1 MPRFLHRLLA
11 ATAIIAAAASFAGCG
26 RSGPEVERRLE
37 FDDFIPLYN
46 SYIRDWIA
54 QQQKATNELIAKLES
69 QIETT
74 EEGEAR
80 ELIVIQLEQALRDV
94 EKWEFRLSIGD
105 YLKISTLDELPDDL
119 DWQTGLDQPDIGDPA
134 AVKGGVFRRNV
145 PFFPPTIRPFGESSN
160 HGFRGDL
167 YDYIDMPLVD
177 MHPKTMEPIPGVANE
192 WAVSEDGRTLYCRID
207 PEATYSDGVPV
218 RAIDYLVRVYLLVS
232 DNIINPFFKQYFR
245 EEMAQFVTYDE
256 RTLSIS
262 LPEPKLYAAYIAG
275 SMVPAPPHFYDEYGP
290 DYTERYQWRFPP
302 TTGAYVVLDE
312 DIVKGAS
319 ITQTRVQD
327 WWARD
332 RKYYRYRFNPD
343 KLVHQVV
350 RDEAKAFELFR
361 AGEHDTFLITNPEF
375 WYQKSEIPPVHDG
388 YIERTTFYSQYPRIP
403 RGIYMNVTKPP
414 LDNRDVRIGI
424 HYSLN
429 WRKLIDVMFRGDYE
443 RLNAFNDGYALFS
456 DPDIRARPYS
466 VRRAREHFARA
477 GYDTE
482 GPDGILRNAA
492 GQRLSISVSYPA
504 SPIPDRILSFLREE
518 ARHCGFDLRL
528 DGGEATVNYL
538 KTMQKQHE
546 MVFTGWMIRLQPDFF
561 QYFHSVN
568 AFDEKGNPR
577 PNTNNLNVW
586 AHPETDRLSLQLRA
600 ARTVEE
606 MRDAHQQ
613 LQHIIHDEGI
623 FTPSWSVDFMRV
635 GSWRWVRWP
644 DSEYTNFA
652 PPLVYDPHESFVFW
666 IDETIKE
673 ETLAARR
680 AGKTFPE
687 VTRMVDDFKRTR
699 STANTTEQLEGS
711 GPPDESDNLP
721 PPPTPPELSLPP
733 IEETLPLD
741 EEP

>member
-1 MPRFLHRLLA
+1 MPVILHRLF
-11 ATAIIAAAASFAGCG
+11 ATATPLLVAIALAGCG
-26 RSGPEVERRLE
+26 RSDSEIERRLE
-37 FDDFIPLYN
+37 FEDFVPLYN
-46 SYIRDWIA
+46 SYIQNWLL
-54 QQQKATNELIAKLES
+54 QQKASTAESIKQLES
-69 QIETT
+69 QIETAED
-74 EEGEAR
+74 EEAL
-80 ELIVIQLEQALRDV
+80 ELLVIQHEEALRDA

-105 YLKISTLDELPDDL
+105 YLKFATPEDLPGDL
-119 DWQTGLDQPDIGDPA
+119 DWQTGMDQPEIGDPRA
-134 AVKGGVFRRNV
+134 TKGGVFRRYV
-145 PFFPPTIRPFGESSN
+145 SFFPPTIRPFGESSN

-167 YDYIDMPLVD
+167 YDYIEMPLVG
-177 MHPKTMEPIPGVANE
+177 MHPHTMEPIPGIAHQ
-192 WAVSEDGRTLYCRID
+192 WAVSDDERTLYCRID

-218 RAIDYLVRVYLLVS
+218 RSMDYLVRVYLLVS
-232 DNIINPFFKQYFR
+232 DNIVNPFFKQYFR
-245 EEMAQFVTYDE
+245 EEIAQFTTYDE
-256 RTLSIS
+256 RTLSIT
-262 LPEPKLYAAYIAG
+262 LPEAKLYAAFIAG
-275 SMVPAPPHFYDEYGP
+275 GMVPAPPHFYDEYGP

-302 TTGAYVVLDE
+302 TTGAYEVLEE

-319 ITQTRVQD
+319 ITQTRVRD

-350 RDEAKAFELFR
+350 RDDAKAFELFR
-361 AGEHDTFLITNPEF
+361 AGEHDTFLITNPEY
-375 WYQKSEIPPVHDG
+375 WYQRSEIPPVHDG
-388 YIERTTFYSQYPRIP
+388 YIERTTFYTQYPRIP

-429 WRKLIDVMFRGDYE
+429 WQKLIDVMFRGDYD
-443 RLNAFNDGYALFS
+443 RLNSFNDGYMLFS
-456 DPDIRARPYS
+456 DPEIRARPYS
-466 VRRAREHFARA
+466 VRLAREHFARA
-477 GYDTE
+477 GFDRE
-482 GPDGILRNAA
+482 GADGILRNAE

-504 SPIPDRILSFLREE
+504 QPIADRILSFLREE

-546 MVFTGWMIRLQPDFF
+546 MVFTGWMIRLLQPDFY
-561 QYFHSVN
+561 QYFHSIN

-586 AHPETDRLSLQLRA
+586 GRADTDRLSVRLRA

-606 MRDAHQQ
+606 FRDIHQQ
-613 LQHIIHDEGI
+613 LQRIIHDEGI
-623 FTPSWSVDFMRV
+623 FSPAWSVDFMRI

-644 DSEYTNFA
+644 DSETTRFS

-666 IDETIKE
+666 IDEEMKE

-687 VTRMVDDFKRTR
+687 VIRMVDDFRRTSDTQ
-699 STANTTEQLEGS
+699 STFTI
-711 GPPDESDNLP
+711 PDSSESASSTDALIP
-721 PPPTPPELSLPP
+721 QQPEYFIPS
-733 IEETLPLD
+733 IEETITPED
-741 EEP
+741 E